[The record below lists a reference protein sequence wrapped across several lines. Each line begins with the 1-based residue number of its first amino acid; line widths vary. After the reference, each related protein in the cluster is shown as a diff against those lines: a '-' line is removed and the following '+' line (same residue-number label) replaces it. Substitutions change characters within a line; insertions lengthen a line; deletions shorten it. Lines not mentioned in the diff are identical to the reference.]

1 MGRLEQEKALIEH
14 KIQELLAF
22 EREYRLKL
30 KTYIEAQL
38 RDLETAAQTSTQT
51 AIGE

>member
-30 KTYIEAQL
+30 KTYIESQL
-38 RDLETAAQTSTQT
+38 SDLETEAPSNSQN
-51 AIGE
+51 AIG

>member
-14 KIQELLAF
+14 TIQELLAF

-38 RDLETAAQTSTQT
+38 HDLETEAPSNSQN
-51 AIGE
+51 AIG